1 MVHCGILAGDYA
13 HALDR
18 LVPRCAH
25 AMQAAC
31 SSGVQ
36 IALPFSVGRGIV
48 TWAAP
53 LCSLS
58 MGVVIIRSKP
68 TKKVS
73 PVTFRGDQANAGHR
87 LRPDPPKPDTKEHRI

>member
-1 MVHCGILAGDYA
+1 M
-13 HALDR
+13 
-18 LVPRCAH
+18 
-25 AMQAAC
+25 
-31 SSGVQ
+31 
-36 IALPFSVGRGIV
+36 ALPFSVGRGIV

-73 PVTFRGDQANAGHR
+73 PVNFRGDQANAGHG
-87 LRPDPPKPDTKEHRI
+87 LRPDPPKPDTKEHHIPAVDSSARPSTVSCW